1 MSIDGMSLSVL
12 VRELSSQLVGG
23 RIDKIYQVGKST
35 LVIWIR
41 QMRQDF
47 CLIISTDA
55 ENPGVYIAD
64 QAPDNPS
71 VPPAFCM
78 LLRKHFEEGHISR
91 IYQHSLDRIICLEID
106 VREEYGVITTK
117 SLIVELMGKHSNLI
131 FTQNGLIVDAI
142 KRIGR
147 NVNRF
152 RQILPGLEYQ
162 LPPGQYRVNFL
173 EVSTDEYLTVLRNQ
187 NSGPLLKAIINTAA
201 GIGTVTASEIIR
213 RAGLPTDIEIM
224 SLDGDDFFSIGEAI
238 DSIRTDL
245 QTDVV
250 EPNIVFN
257 KASIKAATAIKL
269 EYLDK
274 PEYDR
279 KVFQNMNEL
288 VVYTSKRQKNKI
300 IPDFVILTK
309 LVESV
314 VTRLNR
320 KRQALSDELT
330 EAENADQVRK
340 YGDLL
345 MANLYNIKKQ
355 ATKIQVQDFYN
366 ESVENVTIDLD
377 PLITPIENVQAY
389 YNKYAKLK
397 RGYEILVDQ
406 LNQCI
411 DEINYL
417 EGILVSL
424 NNATSYIEFDEIRQ
438 ELIVQGYLKES
449 NKKRMKTIE
458 KSEPHKVI
466 TPDGIVILVG
476 KNNRQNDYVTFKL
489 AGPDDIWFHTKNI
502 PGSHV
507 VLRSGKQ
514 QVSESDLLDAAQLAA
529 YFSKARNSSSVP
541 VDYTRR
547 RFVKKPTGS
556 KPGFVIYTNQ
566 NTISVTPDETLIKKM
581 LDNEE

>member
-201 GIGTVTASEIIR
+201 GIGTVTASEIIW